1 MPARTTIELPESL
14 HERLKERA
22 RASGVSIPS
31 LIVRAVE
38 ETYADAEPDISI
50 AQPKKGTR
58 VTGPMITG
66 TGKRGPLYPVDE
78 NPHDLVF
85 S

>member
-1 MPARTTIELPESL
+1 MTARTTVELPEAQ
-14 HERLKERA
+14 HELLREHA
-22 RASGVSIPS
+22 RSAGVSISS
-31 LIVRAVE
+31 LIVLAVE
-38 ETYADAEPDISI
+38 QTYTE
-50 AQPKKGTR
+50 PKKGTR

>member
-1 MPARTTIELPESL
+1 MTARTMIELPEAL
-14 HERLKERA
+14 HERLRERS
-22 RASGVSIPS
+22 RSTGASISS
-31 LIVRAVE
+31 LIVLAVE
-38 ETYADAEPDISI
+38 QTYAE
-50 AQPKKGTR
+50 PKKGTR